1 MMKLK
6 NCMIGTAVQS
16 KATGL
21 TGVVSDLR
29 CNGFDMNLDVEVH
42 FNSYTDD
49 GVKIV
54 KDRVKPESLR
64 KVKSVNEM
72 GHKERVCIIVKN
84 SGVDV
89 KSAGSYLSKLGYN
102 KLTFSEWSSAEVL
115 YGEAYG
121 EVQCAGC
128 LDWHYKHEAHLYR
141 DITNEVEE

>member
-1 MMKLK
+1 MKLK

-16 KATGL
+16 KTTGL
-21 TGVVSDLR
+21 TGVVFDLWYD
-29 CNGFDMNLDVEVH
+29 GDDTDVEVH

-54 KDRVKPESLR
+54 REHVKPESIR
-64 KVKSVNEM
+64 KVKSINKL
-72 GHKERVCIIVKN
+72 GHKERVCIVVKN

-89 KSAGSYLSKLGYN
+89 GSAVSYLSKLGYS
-102 KLTFSEWSSAEVL
+102 KLTLSEWSSAEVL

-141 DITNEVEE
+141 DITNEVLK